1 MILHRSIKSINIS
14 ILICKIDQLIHEKYQ
29 KLQEENL
36 IQCYLNTL
44 NFRGLRGM
52 DGKLLF
58 TGRVE

>member
-1 MILHRSIKSINIS
+1 MILHRSIKSINTS
-14 ILICKIDQLIHEKYQ
+14 ILICKIDRLTHEKY
-29 KLQEENL
+29 KNLQEENL

-44 NFRGLRGM
+44 NFRGLHGM